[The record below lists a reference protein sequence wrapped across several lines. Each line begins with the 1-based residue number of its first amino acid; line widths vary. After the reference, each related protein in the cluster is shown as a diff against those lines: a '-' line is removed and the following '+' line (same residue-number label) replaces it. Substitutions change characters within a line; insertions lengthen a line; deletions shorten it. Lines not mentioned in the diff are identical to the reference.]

1 MKSFNKIIATISIIL
16 VFTLSLSG
24 CSNDQANS
32 FLSEITLG
40 LWDRI
45 LLDEKT
51 HNVVEYVD
59 LNTAKYQ
66 GNTYYLAP
74 MIFIQDSSTTV
85 QEDRGYEYIGWSGP
99 RFFYIDNFYG
109 DSKDSPSILY
119 NTRLR
124 YTYFRQ
130 DYDYKT
136 DKFNLE
142 GTDDY
147 VCFSDDLIELSTIPS
162 DDGAYTSKLYV
173 DLTSSTHSSL
183 DIHLGIFEEN
193 GIWYAYS
200 MDFVYFEL
208 SENFVEILIK
218 NQIITSLNA

>member
-1 MKSFNKIIATISIIL
+1 MRTVTRITATILIIL
-16 VFTLSLSG
+16 IYTLSLSG

-45 LLDEKT
+45 ILDEET
-51 HNVVEYVD
+51 HNVVEYGDSDTV
-59 LNTAKYQ
+59 KYQ

-74 MIFIQDSSTTV
+74 MIFIQDNSETI

-99 RFFYIDNFYG
+99 RFFYVDTYYG
-109 DSKDSPSILY
+109 DSKDSPYILY
-119 NTRLR
+119 NTRLH

-147 VCFSDDLIELSTIPS
+147 VCFSDDLIELSTAPS
-162 DDGAYTSKLYV
+162 DDGVYTSKLYV

-183 DIHLGIFEEN
+183 DIHLGIFEAN

-200 MDFVYFEL
+200 MDFVYFQL
-208 SENFVEILIK
+208 SKNFVQMLIENK
-218 NQIITSLNA
+218 IIA